1 MGQRIFAHAAER
13 TRSSGLTLGGRAL
26 LGLLGALAVYLL
38 VPAIGAAQGATT
50 TATISGRVA
59 ATGTGNP
66 VVGALIS
73 LDGAAPAAQTS
84 STGQY
89 RLTGVSPG
97 NHVVSVRRVGY
108 ATASK
113 NVDVTAGATA
123 RLDFSLSVNAAT
135 LGNVTVIGTRTDLD
149 ETRERAAEVPGAV
162 AIIGPS
168 ELRSTRQANLNDVL
182 SFTPGVFV
190 QPRFGAADESQIS
203 IRGSGL
209 RNNFHAR
216 GLNLLVNGMPYRNAD
231 GFTDFE
237 SLELLTTESI
247 EVYKGANA
255 LRYGGST
262 LGGGVNLDTKT
273 GFTADRVSLFA
284 QGGGFGFYKA
294 QLASGDTI
302 GAFDYY
308 GSYARTGLDGYR
320 EWSDQKRDR
329 VNLHGGYRLND
340 RLDARTFYFFAHVQ
354 EHLAGSL
361 TREQFDADPE
371 QAVAN
376 NVTNKWGRDYDLHH
390 VGAQLRAQLTPSQRL
405 EVSPYLQ
412 YRDIDHPI
420 FEVIAQISRDVGAE
434 IRYENTAAV
443 GGRKNR
449 LTLGM
454 QPAYENM
461 DNRQY
466 QNVGGE
472 HGNLTRDEKDKVYNL
487 GVYAEDAFALTDR
500 LTFLAG
506 ARFDYSHRT
515 VDDFFLSNGD
525 QSDSQT
531 FQPVTPRFGIRYD
544 VPGIGGSVF
553 ANASQTVEPPL
564 LLELSSFGN
573 PGGFIDLE
581 AQKAWQYEIG
591 ARGRQLGLV
600 WDVSVFDIELN
611 DEILNINVRPF
622 PGAPF
627 TVPTYRNADRT
638 RHAGFEAGL
647 EYDFALGALA
657 RGDVR
662 DRLSTRL
669 AYTYSRFT
677 YVDDPDYED
686 NNLPGA
692 PEHYVRAELK
702 YSHPSGLSVA
712 PVVEWVPKSYFVNSA
727 NTAKNDSW
735 STLAIRG
742 EWAIARAGVT
752 AFVEARNLFDKR
764 YSGSVQVDNAAG
776 AYYEPADA
784 RSIFAGLSWSP

>member
-1 MGQRIFAHAAER
+1 
-13 TRSSGLTLGGRAL
+13 
-26 LGLLGALAVYLL
+26 LAVCVL
-38 VPAIGAAQGATT
+38 VPVIGAAQGATPG
-50 TATISGRVA
+50 ATISGRVA
-59 ATGTGNP
+59 ATGSGNP
-66 VVGALIS
+66 IVGALIS
-73 LDGAAPAAQTS
+73 LDSAAPAAQAS

-108 ATASK
+108 ATVSK
-113 NVDVTAGATA
+113 NVDVTAGTTA
-123 RLDFSLSVNAAT
+123 RLDFTLSVNPAT

-162 AIIGPS
+162 AIVGPA

-273 GFTADRVSLFA
+273 GYTADRFSLFA

-308 GSYARTGLDGYR
+308 ASYARTGLDGYR

-329 VNLHGGYRLND
+329 VNLHGGYRVND

-354 EHLAGSL
+354 EHLPGSL
-361 TREQFDADPE
+361 TREQFDADAE

-390 VGAQLRAQLTPSQRL
+390 LGGQLRAQLSPAQRL

-449 LTLGM
+449 LTLGV

-466 QNVGGE
+466 QNVAGE
-472 HGNLTRDEKDKVYNL
+472 HGDLTRDEKDKVYNL

-500 LTFLAG
+500 LTVLAG
-506 ARFDYSHRT
+506 ARFDYSRRT
-515 VDDFFLSNGD
+515 FDDFFLSNGD

-531 FQPVTPRFGIRYD
+531 FQPVTPRFGVRYD
-544 VPGIGGSVF
+544 VPAIGGSVF
-553 ANASQTVEPPL
+553 ANASRTVEPPL

-573 PGGFIDLE
+573 PGGFIDLD

-591 ARGRQLGLV
+591 ARGRQLGLA
-600 WDVSVFDIELN
+600 WDVAVFDIELN

-622 PGAPF
+622 PNAPF

-638 RHAGFEAGL
+638 RHAGVEAGVSF
-647 EYDFALGALA
+647 DAALGAFA

-669 AYTYSRFT
+669 AYTFSRFT
-677 YVDDPDYED
+677 YVDDPGYED
-686 NNLPGA
+686 NDLPGA
-692 PEHYVRAELK
+692 PEHYVHAELK
-702 YSHPSGLSVA
+702 YSHPSGVSLA

-735 STLAIRG
+735 STLGIRG

-752 AFVEARNLFDKR
+752 AFVEARNLFDTR

-776 AYYEPADA
+776 AYYESSDA
-784 RSIFAGLSWSP
+784 RSIFAGLSWSR

>member
-1 MGQRIFAHAAER
+1 MAHRILVYVAGRIQR
-13 TRSSGLTLGGRAL
+13 SGSTLACRAL
-26 LGLLGALAVYLL
+26 LGIAVL
-38 VPAIGAAQGATT
+38 VPTVGAAQASAGA
-50 TATISGRVA
+50 IVGRVVA
-59 ATGTGNP
+59 DSTGNP
-66 VVGALIS
+66 VVGAVIS
-73 LDGAAPAAQTS
+73 LDSAAAAAQTNA
-84 STGQY
+84 TGHY
-89 RLTGVSPG
+89 RVSGVMPG
-97 NHVVSVRRVGY
+97 SHTVSVRRVGY
-108 ATASK
+108 ATVSK
-113 NVDVTAGATA
+113 EVSVTAGATSQ
-123 RLDFSLSVNAAT
+123 LDFRLSVNPAT
-135 LGNVTVIGTRTDLD
+135 LGAVTVIGTRTDLD

-162 AIIGPS
+162 AIIGPA
-168 ELRSTRQANLNDVL
+168 ELRSSRQANLNDVL

-273 GFTADRVSLFA
+273 GYTADRFSLFA

-302 GAFDYY
+302 GGFDYY
-308 GSYARTGLDGYR
+308 ASYARTGLDGYR
-320 EWSDQKRDR
+320 EWTDQKRDR
-329 VNLHGGYRLND
+329 VNLHGGYRLNE

-354 EHLAGSL
+354 EHLPGSL

-371 QAVAN
+371 QAVEN
-376 NVTNKWGRDYDLHH
+376 NVTNKWGRDYSLHH
-390 VGAQLRAQLTPSQRL
+390 LGGQLRAQLTPSQRV

-434 IRYENTAAV
+434 IRYENTAAI
-443 GGRKNR
+443 GGRQNR
-449 LTLGM
+449 LTLGL

-461 DNRQY
+461 DNKQF
-466 QNVGGE
+466 QNAGGE
-472 HGNLTRDEKDKVYNL
+472 HGNLTRDEKDKVHNL
-487 GVYAEDAFALTDR
+487 GAYAEDAFSVTDR

-506 ARFDYSHRT
+506 ARFDHSRRT

-525 QSDSQT
+525 QSDSRT
-531 FQPVTPRFGIRYD
+531 YQPVTPRFGVRYD
-544 VPGIGGSVF
+544 VPAMGGSVF
-553 ANASQTVEPPL
+553 ANASRTVEPPL

-573 PGGFIDLE
+573 PGGFIDLD
-581 AQKAWQYEIG
+581 AQKAWQYEVG
-591 ARGRQLGLV
+591 ARGRQLGLA
-600 WDVSVFDIELN
+600 WDLSVFDIELHN
-611 DEILNINVRPF
+611 EILNLNVQPF

-638 RHAGFEAGL
+638 RHAGVEAGL
-647 EYDFALGALA
+647 SFDAALGLLA
-657 RGDVR
+657 RGPVR

-677 YVDDPDYED
+677 YVADPDYE
-686 NNLPGA
+686 NNRIPGA
-692 PEHYVRAELK
+692 PEHYVHAELK
-702 YSHPSGLSVA
+702 YSHPSGLSFA
-712 PVVEWVPKSYFVNSA
+712 PVVEWVPKSYYVNST
-727 NTAKNDSW
+727 NTAKNDRW
-735 STLAIRG
+735 STLGLRG
-742 EWAIARAGVT
+742 EWAIERAGVT
-752 AFVEARNLFDKR
+752 AFVEARNLFNER
-764 YSGSVQVDNAAG
+764 YSGSVQVDNATG

-784 RSIFAGLSWSP
+784 RSLFAGLSWSR

>member
-1 MGQRIFAHAAER
+1 MSWGGLVRQRTFR
-13 TRSSGLTLGGRAL
+13 L
-26 LGLLGALAVYLL
+26 LGLCLL
-38 VPAIGAAQGATT
+38 VPTIGAAQGATT
-50 TATISGRVA
+50 TATISGRVVA
-59 ATGTGNP
+59 AGTGNP

-73 LDGAAPAAQTS
+73 LDRAAPAAQTTA
-84 STGQY
+84 TGQY

-108 ATASK
+108 ATVSK
-113 NVDVTAGATA
+113 DVDVMAGTTA
-123 RLDFSLSVNAAT
+123 RLDFTLSVNPAT

-162 AIIGPS
+162 AIIGPT

-273 GFTADRVSLFA
+273 GYTADRFSLFA

-294 QLASGDTI
+294 QLASGDTL

-308 GSYARTGLDGYR
+308 ASYARTGLDGYR

-329 VNLHGGYRLND
+329 VNLHGGYRLNE

-354 EHLAGSL
+354 EHLPGSL

-390 VGAQLRAQLTPSQRL
+390 VGGQLRAQLTPTQRL

-420 FEVIAQISRDVGAE
+420 FEVIAQISRDIGAE

-472 HGNLTRDEKDKVYNL
+472 HGNLTRDEKDEVYNF

-500 LTFLAG
+500 FTFLAG
-506 ARFDYSHRT
+506 ARFDYSRRT

-525 QSDSQT
+525 QSDSET
-531 FQPVTPRFGIRYD
+531 FQPVTPRFGVRYD
-544 VPGIGGSVF
+544 VPTIGGSVF
-553 ANASQTVEPPL
+553 VNASQTVEPPL

-573 PGGFIDLE
+573 PGGFNDLD
-581 AQKAWQYEIG
+581 AQKAWQYEVG
-591 ARGRQLGLV
+591 ARGRQLGLA

-611 DEILNINVRPF
+611 DEILNINVQPF

-638 RHAGFEAGL
+638 RHAGVEAGVSF
-647 EYDFALGALA
+647 DAALGALA

-669 AYTYSRFT
+669 AYTFSRFT

-686 NNLPGA
+686 NDIPGA
-692 PEHYVRAELK
+692 PEHYLRAELK
-702 YSHPSGLSVA
+702 YSHPSGVSLT

-727 NTAKNDSW
+727 NTAKNESW
-735 STLAIRG
+735 STLGIRG
-742 EWAIARAGVT
+742 EWAIVRAGVT

-764 YSGSVQVDNAAG
+764 YSGSVQVDNATG

-784 RSIFAGLSWSP
+784 RSIFAGLSWSR